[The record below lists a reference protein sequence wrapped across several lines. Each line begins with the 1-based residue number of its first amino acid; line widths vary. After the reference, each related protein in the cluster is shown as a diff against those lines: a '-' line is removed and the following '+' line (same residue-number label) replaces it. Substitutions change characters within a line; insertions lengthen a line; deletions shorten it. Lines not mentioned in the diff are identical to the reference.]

1 MTRNVRD
8 ALQALRRA
16 PAFSIVAVLTLA
28 IAIGTATAMFSIID
42 AVFVR
47 GLPYADASRLQTV
60 YEASDNAN
68 FRVPSYPTFKDWQ
81 AQGASVHDAIE
92 GFAFVRGDG
101 VSIPGADGPER
112 LIDAYVTPGFFAL
125 MGTQPT
131 LGRVFRPD
139 EEELGAPRV
148 AVLSFDYFMRH
159 FGGDRSVL
167 GKTVA

>member
-1 MTRNVRD
+1 MTNDFRD
-8 ALQALRRA
+8 ALRALRRA
-16 PAFSIVAVLTLA
+16 PAFSIVAVLTLSL
-28 IAIGTATAMFSIID
+28 AIGSATAMFSIID

-47 GLPYADASRLQTV
+47 GLPYADASRLQTA

-81 AQGASVHDAIE
+81 AQGASIRDAIE

-125 MGTQPT
+125 MGTRPT
-131 LGRVFRPD
+131 LGRVCPD
-139 EEELGAPRV
+139 EEEPGAPASPSSRSITSCDTSV
-148 AVLSFDYFMRH
+148 ETARAENSR
-159 FGGDRSVL
+159 GG
-167 GKTVA
+167 